1 MQVQLPYGTY
11 VVGAIVIDVK
21 QTSTSVPVWQSKQYV
36 CMGYVMING
45 GLLAITR
52 QRPQSYD
59 RFSFHSGV
67 SPRPIS
73 QRSS

>member
-1 MQVQLPYGTY
+1 MQVQSRYGTY
-11 VVGAIVIDVK
+11 LAGAIAIDVK
-21 QTSTSVPVWQSKQYV
+21 QTSMSVPVWQSKQGV

-45 GLLAITR
+45 GLLAVTR

-59 RFSFHSGV
+59 QFSFHSGV